1 MKQAIVKEVER
12 VGYTYLDHRPLT
24 NHPDDWYL
32 QVVLAKNDREYVVW
46 LYNATTNSLNEGNYL
61 ETEEQAIEAYIS
73 KK

>member
-1 MKQAIVKEVER
+1 MKQDIVKEVER

-46 LYNATTNSLNEGNYL
+46 LFNATRNSLNEGNYL
-61 ETEEQAIEAYIS
+61 ETEEQAVAAYNS

>member
-32 QVVLAKNDREYVVW
+32 QVVLAKNDSEYVVW

-61 ETEEQAIEAYIS
+61 ETEEEAIEAYIS